1 MVGYA
6 LSPVVAGL
14 AIGIALAGAPGPV
27 QAMLLAEAARGGVG
41 RGLRA
46 LAGASFTFGLLLLC
60 LAMGVSIV
68 VPQGLVLRLL
78 RLTGGI
84 LLVWLAVDAIR
95 SGWDGDPA
103 PERGPSM
110 PAAARG
116 SLAIL
121 LNPGAWL
128 FLGAVASP
136 LLATATQPRWPGWR
150 GVRRHR
156 PDGRCRDRRHG
167 RGAARCQRSPTR
179 RPAVQP
185 VDPARPG
192 GDPDRLR
199 RLVAARRT
207 CALKWRGDRGSNAS
221 DLSLSARAVEGRGCL
236 FCPTACGQQTEVV
249 FRKGSTFDGAV
260 AAVPLRRNPPF
271 DKASLHSSYGMKT
284 LSGSPT
290 PTSHSP
296 GSGSLLTSARRSEII
311 A

>member
-1 MVGYA
+1 VVGYA

-136 LLATATQPRWPGWR
+136 LLATATHLGGQAGA
-150 GVRRHR
+150 VSAAIALMV
-156 PDGRCRDRRHG
+156 
-167 RGAARCQRSPTR
+167 GAAI
-179 RPAVQP
+179 
-185 VDPARPG
+185 
-192 GDPDRLR
+192 GDTGVVLLGAKGLR
-199 RLVAARRT
+199 RGGPQFSRWIRRGLAAILTGFGVWLLLGGLV
-207 CALKWRGDRGSNAS
+207 
-221 DLSLSARAVEGRGCL
+221 
-236 FCPTACGQQTEVV
+236 P
-249 FRKGSTFDGAV
+249 
-260 AAVPLRRNPPF
+260 
-271 DKASLHSSYGMKT
+271 
-284 LSGSPT
+284 
-290 PTSHSP
+290 
-296 GSGSLLTSARRSEII
+296 
-311 A
+311 